1 MILFDEIKLKNPEFS
16 EKNSYQWFIKNV
28 TEVAKKS
35 NVRSMDVLSENKTN
49 LTRKIIP
56 GKMYSFFYSAKY
68 KDELPYWDAM
78 PLIFPFSMDAS
89 SFHGLNLHY
98 LPPRHRLL
106 LINNL
111 MPFLT
116 NKDNNEQAK
125 LKLSWNLLSNASKF
139 PQVAPCVKQYL
150 KSHVKSMFVEI
161 PLENWKMMAFMPVAR
176 FKGKSEDQV
185 HSLSRRA
192 IGK

>member
-1 MILFDEIKLKNPEFS
+1 MIIFDEIKNNPDYS
-16 EKNSYQWFIKNV
+16 EANTYQWFIKNV
-28 TEVAKKS
+28 TELARKS
-35 NVRSMDVLSENKTN
+35 NVRSMDVLTENKN
-49 LTRKIIP
+49 HLTRKIIP

-78 PLIFPFSMDAS
+78 PLIFPFSMDDT

-98 LPPRHRLL
+98 LPPKHRLL
-106 LINNL
+106 LMNNL
-111 MPFLT
+111 MQFT
-116 NKDNNEQAK
+116 VNKNNNEQAK
-125 LKLSWNLLSNASKF
+125 LRLSWRLLSNASKF

-161 PLENWKMMAFMPVAR
+161 PMDSWKIMAFMPVAK
-176 FKGKSEDQV
+176 FKGKLESQV
-185 HSLSRRA
+185 QSLVGRS